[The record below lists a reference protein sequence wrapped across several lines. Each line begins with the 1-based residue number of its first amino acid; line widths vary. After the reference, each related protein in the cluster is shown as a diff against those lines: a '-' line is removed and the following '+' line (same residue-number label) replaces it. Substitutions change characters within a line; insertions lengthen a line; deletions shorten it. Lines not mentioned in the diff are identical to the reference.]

1 MKGRWELVVGG
12 LGWVLLLV
20 GCALGLW
27 WAPQERFMLE
37 TGRIL
42 FVHVPT
48 AWLSM
53 ILFTAAFIG
62 SLGWL
67 WKRRWGFDFLS
78 EAAVES
84 GVVLGCLL
92 SVQGSVWAHW
102 TWNTWWTWDPRLT
115 SVAVMVLSF
124 LGILA
129 LRSFVDDPEKR
140 ATWSA
145 TATIIAWVNVPFVYL
160 CVKWMRSLHQGQ
172 SSISNINPQMG
183 QVLLLNTIAVTLLAV
198 FFVVLRWRVAKAV
211 HLREFSE

>member
-1 MKGRWELVVGG
+1 MKGRWELIVGAVGG
-12 LGWVLLLV
+12 LGLLA
-20 GCALGLW
+20 GSALGLW

-42 FVHVPT
+42 YVHVPT

-53 ILFTAAFIG
+53 ILFTAAFVG
-62 SLGWL
+62 SIGWL
-67 WKRRWGFDFLS
+67 VKRRWGFDFLS
-78 EAAVES
+78 EASVEA

-92 SVQGSVWAHW
+92 SVQGSIWAHW
-102 TWNTWWTWDPRLT
+102 TWNTWWAWDPRLT

-145 TATIIAWVNVPFVYL
+145 TATIVAWVNVPFVYL

-172 SSISNINPQMG
+172 SSVANIDPDMG
-183 QVLLLNTIAVTLLAV
+183 KVLLLNTVAVTLVAIY
-198 FFVVLRWRVAKAV
+198 FVVARWRIANAV
-211 HLREFSE
+211 HQREFTE